1 MNSSNLILKD
11 LILAVF
17 EMVLNSYE
25 KIITNVQS
33 IKLTQNQSMQMLFDL
48 KFVYN
53 LFDLKL
59 NLIGKQNIQEEFKN
73 ICLKLEAII
82 DPFDYDICTPFIQ
95 SNINKTI
102 ARTATLYGV
111 LNINERL
118 IRSTTNNTSMTTAND
133 KYNLLVLSNNQ
144 HRFELLP
151 LPSQQSQQLN
161 FEKQQAQFKNQSISL
176 NKDEL
181 KKTQVNKISAE
192 TSGTGLFG
200 FKWFQ

>member
-1 MNSSNLILKD
+1 
-11 LILAVF
+11 
-17 EMVLNSYE
+17 MVLNSYE
-25 KIITNVQS
+25 KIITNEQS